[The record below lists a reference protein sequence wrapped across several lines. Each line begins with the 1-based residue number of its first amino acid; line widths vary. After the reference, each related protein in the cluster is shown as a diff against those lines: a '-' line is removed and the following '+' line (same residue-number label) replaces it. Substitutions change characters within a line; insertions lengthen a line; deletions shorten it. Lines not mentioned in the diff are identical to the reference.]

1 MLVGLLTLGLDRL
14 KPSRTPHGCHRFGRN
29 GLKTAG
35 LSFLSGKCAQI
46 QRRGRPGIAPEFP
59 VCLPFTAANDGPPD
73 SLAESN
79 DGAAT
84 VKLERLRHHNPHTL
98 TRGVTMCETL
108 PIAQKNRL
116 NLYGLYGAA
125 PHRLHGWN
133 TWHFLRTTRHKS
145 CDEKYLGV
153 AQAAFPCP
161 PIAPHVPRGNHC
173 ARRAT
178 RGRQ

>member
-14 KPSRTPHGCHRFGRN
+14 HAFSRTARFHRVGRN

-35 LSFLSGKCAQI
+35 LSSLLGEVAQI

-98 TRGVTMCETL
+98 TRGVTACETL

-116 NLYGLYGAA
+116 NLYGLYGNA
-125 PHRLHGWN
+125 PHRFHTRYAL
-133 TWHFLRTTRHKS
+133 HFLPTTRHKS
-145 CDEKYLGV
+145 CNEKYLGV
-153 AQAAFPCP
+153 AQAAFP
-161 PIAPHVPRGNHC
+161 
-173 ARRAT
+173 
-178 RGRQ
+178 